1 MNTFIF
7 KNSIF
12 CFCIGLTVS
21 LFFFYL
27 RLNLETPPL
36 LLPNI
41 LLILFVSF
49 FFPYFFLKR
58 VIRKNEIFLKC
69 LYPLLCIFFL
79 FLIILALPVHT
90 KKIII
95 LIYYFLGL
103 YCVCELFVNFIRVEK
118 EINLHIKKILSYLLS
133 LIFIS
138 TYYFVTI
145 SNSNITTVFSPEQAL
160 LGLLNHDT
168 RFHSAISHNVQ
179 NLREISLGLDGYAP
193 ITYHYFYHLF
203 IAAIGSVSDSQPLW
217 TMSAVQYII
226 LVPSFFFFLNYAA
239 AAADD
244 YKESF
249 LYYVSFTFFLLVL
262 SEIIFTYNYSYF
274 DSVTLPLSLMCL
286 VASLP
291 TLLIF
296 THLKNKRTKFIIA
309 IFLVIFSIIIFANKV
324 SSGALY
330 LLLVSW
336 IFFRNYKLSKELFF
350 LAIFT
355 FSIFYLNYFLF
366 SPKTNDYLG
375 YDGKL
380 FDYFFILKVYMQ
392 ISVFSPYLF
401 VATYLMLINFSLKK
415 NKQQLYFEEG
425 LLVITL
431 ASLFFILLGIP
442 KDSGVSFFTYV
453 PLIISIPMIVSKIS
467 LIDFRNLL
475 IDKNKTMKN
484 IKKIVA
490 MFALSVFLFISIDRA
505 INIAPQREIIKKIVY
520 MNDKLSNN
528 KILNNNITEANY
540 IRDNLKKNYTIFNK
554 DFQEKITVNF
564 FSQIRY
570 LAKKIEVNPHIGF
583 FVPPE
588 NKLIWNFSDKN
599 TLRYTACGNTLHII
613 PSLIGYATILGAH
626 PLEYGCPKEAYTNNY
641 LPYNNSRN
649 LDKNKLCERAKKINF
664 KTIYIL
670 KEENNDLKTNVVHC
684 DY

>member
-1 MNTFIF
+1 
-7 KNSIF
+7 
-12 CFCIGLTVS
+12 
-21 LFFFYL
+21 
-27 RLNLETPPL
+27 
-36 LLPNI
+36 
-41 LLILFVSF
+41 
-49 FFPYFFLKR
+49 
-58 VIRKNEIFLKC
+58 
-69 LYPLLCIFFL
+69 
-79 FLIILALPVHT
+79 
-90 KKIII
+90 
-95 LIYYFLGL
+95 
-103 YCVCELFVNFIRVEK
+103 
-118 EINLHIKKILSYLLS
+118 
-133 LIFIS
+133 
-138 TYYFVTI
+138 
-145 SNSNITTVFSPEQAL
+145 
-160 LGLLNHDT
+160 
-168 RFHSAISHNVQ
+168 
-179 NLREISLGLDGYAP
+179 
-193 ITYHYFYHLF
+193 
-203 IAAIGSVSDSQPLW
+203 
-217 TMSAVQYII
+217 MSAVQYII
-226 LVPSFFFFLNYAA
+226 FVPSFIFFVNYVAA
-239 AAADD
+239 TASNF
-244 YKESF
+244 KESF
-249 LYYVSFTFFLLVL
+249 LYYISFSFFLLIL
-262 SEIIFTYNYSYF
+262 SEIIFTYHYSYF
-274 DSVTLPLSLMCL
+274 DSVTLPLSLICIL
-286 VASLP
+286 SSVP

-296 THLKNKRTKFIIA
+296 SYLKNNIFKFYLS
-309 IFLVIFSIIIFANKV
+309 IFLILFSILIFSNKV
-324 SSGALY
+324 SSGFLY
-330 LLLVSW
+330 LLMISW

-355 FSIFYLNYFLF
+355 FLIFYLNYFLF

-415 NKQQLYFEEG
+415 NKQKLYFEEA

-442 KDSGVSFFTYV
+442 RDSGVSFFTYV

-467 LIDFRNLL
+467 LIDFKKLL
-475 IDKNKTMKN
+475 IDKNKKIKN
-484 IKKIVA
+484 IKMIVA
-490 MFALSVFLFISIDRA
+490 MFAVSVFLFISIDRA
-505 INIAPQREIIKKIVY
+505 INIAPQREIIKKIVH
-520 MNDKLSNN
+520 MNNKLSNN
-528 KILNNNITEANY
+528 KILNNNITEADY

-554 DFQEKITVNF
+554 DFQEKITLNF

-583 FVPPE
+583 FVPPD

-599 TLRYTACGNTLHII
+599 TLRYTACSSTLHII